1 MGIHCSVPCLLL
13 SSRFYFLLRS
23 LDPFYFS
30 PAFCE
35 PFLLYAGGSMS
46 EWCDMYRRKVNL
58 LLCMHLGLHREAL
71 WTGKNSTSALELKT
85 PTWVQS
91 CEAFGSI
98 IFAISVDTW
107 LVYHIKGTVL
117 FMTHL
122 VFHSPIKKR
131 CCIAF
136 TKQTDINTHWQATTT
151 TKAKKKRS
159 EAILRWSVLQ
169 TRVMIEVMKEPICR

>member
-98 IFAISVDTW
+98 IFAISVDTR

-151 TKAKKKRS
+151 TKAKKKRK
-159 EAILRWSVLQ
+159 EAKLSCV
-169 TRVMIEVMKEPICR
+169 EVSCKHGSW